1 MSARAA
7 ASPARPRARNAA
19 SSPRPRARS
28 AQAQAR
34 TGARSAAAERAA
46 DDAPAQRRRPR
57 PLAVL
62 VSLVIVV
69 ASVGLLAVL
78 LFPWQSLTSQR
89 RSIDHAT
96 DTLARLQAETA
107 HLEARVAEAKDP
119 VVVERIA
126 REQFSLV
133 REGDQL
139 IRLNVDP
146 ADVVALPSAW
156 PLPGVAYLLGN

>member
-1 MSARAA
+1 M
-7 ASPARPRARNAA
+7 
-19 SSPRPRARS
+19 
-28 AQAQAR
+28 
-34 TGARSAAAERAA
+34 
-46 DDAPAQRRRPR
+46 
-57 PLAVL
+57 AVL
-62 VSLVIVV
+62 FGIVIVV
-69 ASVGLLAVL
+69 SAVGLLSVL

-107 HLEARVAEAKDP
+107 HLETRVAEAKDP

-126 REQFSLV
+126 REQLSLV

-146 ADVVALPSAW
+146 ADVVMLPTAW
-156 PLPGVAYLLGN
+156 PLPGVAHLLGN

>member
-7 ASPARPRARNAA
+7 AAPARTRARNAA
-19 SSPRPRARS
+19 ASPRTSARS
-28 AQAQAR
+28 AQGQTR
-34 TGARSAAAERAA
+34 TGARSGDAERAA
-46 DDAPAQRRRPR
+46 DDALPQRRRPR

-69 ASVGLLAVL
+69 GAVGLLAVL

-89 RSIDHAT
+89 SNIDHAT

-107 HLEARVAEAKDP
+107 HLEARVVEAKDP

-146 ADVVALPSAW
+146 ADVVTLPPTW